1 MGSSVLSR
9 IFLILL
15 FIISVLIVNFIFSPI
30 ERLNYILKLEPEVET
45 LYIDGMSFRDLNKNN
60 QLDRYEDHRLD
71 TTHRVEDLLSQM
83 TLEEKVG
90 MLFHPPVTIN
100 PDWMFRLYSLFVD
113 GGKLTESEIVN
124 QHISHFNLYGNPK
137 PEKLAA
143 RLNKIQKIASRS
155 RLGIPVT
162 ISSDPCLLYT
172 SPSPRDRSLSRMPSS
187 A

>member
-1 MGSSVLSR
+1 M
-9 IFLILL
+9 
-15 FIISVLIVNFIFSPI
+15 
-30 ERLNYILKLEPEVET
+30 KLGPEVKT

-60 QLDRYEDHRLD
+60 QLDRYEDYRLD

-124 QHISHFNLYGNPK
+124 QHINHFNLYGNPK
-137 PEKLAA
+137 PEKLAT
-143 RLNKIQKIASRS
+143 RLNKIQKIWA
-155 RLGIPVT
+155 
-162 ISSDPCLLYT
+162 
-172 SPSPRDRSLSRMPSS
+172 
-187 A
+187 